1 MRGAGVDPP
10 TVPGD
15 EELHCVEHYLGEPLS
30 YVTTRAADGL
40 RALAASALVLP
51 TTTRTVEQLAR
62 VLLPGATSGWAVAA
76 NGGVLL
82 VDSERDGDWDR
93 AVERALRAGGASL
106 AEVQRH
112 LEGVLDPAWTSSL
125 RSAQDLF
132 AYAVVDRPALP
143 HGLVDDLTGW
153 AAGRGWVTSLQGRKL
168 YLVPRALTKHAAVAE
183 VARRRD
189 VPLVLSAGDSL
200 LDAEL
205 LEHADAAV
213 RPAHGELHQT
223 GWVRPHVTV
232 TAAAGA
238 RGGEQVVDWLLDR
251 VRRATGDGP
260 VAPGAWTAAVGLG

>member
-1 MRGAGVDPP
+1 M
-10 TVPGD
+10 
-15 EELHCVEHYLGEPLS
+15 
-30 YVTTRAADGL
+30 
-40 RALAASALVLP
+40 
-51 TTTRTVEQLAR
+51 
-62 VLLPGATSGWAVAA
+62 LLPGATSGWAVAA

-153 AAGRGWVTSLQGRKL
+153 AAGRGWVTSLQGRKAL
-168 YLVPRALTKHAAVAE
+168 PGAAGPHQARRGRRGRSAPRRAAGALGRRLA
-183 VARRRD
+183 ARRRACSST
-189 VPLVLSAGDSL
+189 PTPRCARRTAS
-200 LDAEL
+200 
-205 LEHADAAV
+205 
-213 RPAHGELHQT
+213 LHQT